1 MDEGLR
7 DSGAG
12 RENGSATADSLTV
25 VPPKEATGANRDPTH
40 GSGVGGDGQAPA
52 MAGRARKRGVN
63 FFDNGTLYRFFDSD
77 GRLLYVGAS
86 GRFQKRVAS
95 HRAHA
100 KWWDVAVMC
109 RMERY
114 PTLREALAAEAVVI
128 ATEHPIHNVAPGMYV
143 IDRPASC

>member
-1 MDEGLR
+1 
-7 DSGAG
+7 
-12 RENGSATADSLTV
+12 
-25 VPPKEATGANRDPTH
+25 
-40 GSGVGGDGQAPA
+40 

-63 FFDNGTLYRFFDSD
+63 FFDNGTLYRFFDAD

-100 KWWDVAVMC
+100 KWWDVAAMC
-109 RMERY
+109 RIQRY

-128 ATEHPIHNVAPGMYV
+128 ATEHPIHNIAPGMYV
-143 IDRPASC
+143 IDRPAP